1 MNISAIKYAY
11 GLTAKS
17 QFRNKCIDLNVLQ
30 GTGYYVFATGCIF
43 EV

>member
-1 MNISAIKYAY
+1 MNVSAIKYAY

-17 QFRNKCIDLNVLQ
+17 QFRDKYIYLNVLQ